1 MAPQTGKKRETLV
14 YSVRSRNFGVF
25 YCVFVF
31 RMTDLGIGFLF
42 TDEETRQKLLESLK
56 REVSF
61 CIFLGQVCLQSL
73 PVMFKFFAAVFS
85 LCYFPLN
92 IHFSLFVF
100 RFYFIQRCKNIEL
113 FCLWT
118 AFDLKGKYIPFR
130 SPLFSLDLAG

>member
-56 REVSF
+56 REVRF

-73 PVMFKFFAAVFS
+73 PVMFKFLLRF
-85 LCYFPLN
+85 
-92 IHFSLFVF
+92 F
-100 RFYFIQRCKNIEL
+100 RCVI
-113 FCLWT
+113 
-118 AFDLKGKYIPFR
+118 
-130 SPLFSLDLAG
+130 SP